1 MMKDEAEVAKVHII
15 PVGWKQTILVISMLL
30 ILMGIPLDVGFLC
43 VAASVSSN
51 SDITYSAFTL
61 LAVAL
66 TFGVGLVTLVHV
78 NRSIGNKPSKP
89 MQLPIMP
96 LTVGVFVLLLSV
108 GMTIFNIGNAV
119 AGIFFPPILILLA
132 ALPPLWAVAWFMKT
146 EVDSNDSSRL
156 NLQSQ
161 ETLESTPDKHITWR
175 RGTLAFISGATIG
188 VFVALVLEIL
198 LPTIVFALVFNFA
211 DVALNRVSDLFDAL
225 AGSRIS
231 DALTN
236 RGFLYIFIQLAI
248 IAPLAEEL
256 AKPLAL
262 LPALRRLSRNEAF
275 LLGAF
280 AGAGFAAVENVI
292 YAASG
297 GEIWNGILLVRALGG
312 ALHPLG
318 AGLMALAWRDLFSG
332 KEGAASQWFARFAI
346 AVGVHAAWNGGSL
359 LVITLGSAGF
369 FGDLPNEIGVLGVS
383 AAGGTL
389 AFLVL
394 LGISA
399 LWMGRA
405 FGRGESPS
413 LFPANGQTDASLPPS
428 ERTLAIWAFACLA
441 AIVPIGI
448 AGLSLWLR

>member
-1 MMKDEAEVAKVHII
+1 MMKDEAEVEKVHII
-15 PVGWKQTILVISMLL
+15 PVGWKQTIVGVSV
-30 ILMGIPLDVGFLC
+30 ILMIMGLPLGIGFLC
-43 VAASVSSN
+43 MAASDY
-51 SDITYSAFTL
+51 SDSGIIYSAFSF

-66 TFGVGLVTLVHV
+66 TFGVGLVTLIHV

-89 MQLPIMP
+89 MRLPPMP
-96 LTVGVFVLLLSV
+96 LMIGAFVLLLMV
-108 GMTIFNIGNAV
+108 AVPIFIIGDAV
-119 AGIFFPPILILLA
+119 ARFFVPPLLILLA
-132 ALPPLWAVAWFMKT
+132 ALPPLWAVAWFMST
-146 EVDSNDSSRL
+146 DSDTDKRMETDSSTEAMENKDR
-156 NLQSQ
+156 
-161 ETLESTPDKHITWR
+161 TLITWR
-175 RGTLAFISGATIG
+175 HGTMAFIGGGTIG

-198 LPTIVFALVFNFA
+198 LPVIVFALVFNLA
-211 DVALNRVSDLFDAL
+211 DSVMNSVSRLFDEL

-231 DALTN
+231 LALIN
-236 RGFLYIFIQLAI
+236 RGFLYIFIQLAV

-262 LPALRRLSRNEAF
+262 LPALKRLSRNEAF

-297 GEIWNGILLVRALGG
+297 GEIWSGILLVRALGG

-318 AGLMALAWRDLFSG
+318 AGLMALAWHDLFSG
-332 KEGAASQWFARFAI
+332 EQGAASKWFTRFAI

-359 LVITLGSAGF
+359 LVITLGGAGF
-369 FGDLPNEIGVLGVS
+369 FGDLPDEIGVLGIS

-389 AFLVL
+389 AFLIL

-399 LWMGRA
+399 LWIGRA
-405 FGRGESPS
+405 IGHGESPS
-413 LFPANGQTDASLPPS
+413 LALPNEQADASLPLS

>member
-1 MMKDEAEVAKVHII
+1 MMKDEAEIAKVHII
-15 PVGWKQTILVISMLL
+15 PVGWKQTIMTVSIIL
-30 ILMGIPLDVGFLC
+30 ILIGLPLSINYLCAATSDFSDLGI
-43 VAASVSSN
+43 
-51 SDITYSAFTL
+51 IYSTFSF
-61 LAVAL
+61 LAVIL
-66 TFGVGLVTLVHV
+66 TLGVGVLGFVHS
-78 NRSIGNKPSKP
+78 NRSVQSKPSKP
-89 MQLPIMP
+89 MLLPPTP
-96 LTVGVFVLLLSV
+96 LMIGAFVLLLMV
-108 GMTIFNIGNAV
+108 AVTIFIIGDAL
-119 AGIFFPPILILLA
+119 ARLFFPPLVILLST
-132 ALPPLWAVAWFMKT
+132 LPPLWAVAWFMKT
-146 EVDSNDSSRL
+146 DLPATDEKNRAHV
-156 NLQSQ
+156 
-161 ETLESTPDKHITWR
+161 TWR
-175 RGTLAFISGATIG
+175 RGTMAFIGGGTIG
-188 VFVALVLEIL
+188 VFVALILEIL
-198 LPTIVFALVFNFA
+198 LPVIIFALVFNFA

-231 DALTN
+231 EALTN
-236 RGFLYIFIQLAI
+236 RGFLYIFIQLAV

-256 AKPLAL
+256 TKPLAL

-297 GEIWNGILLVRALGG
+297 GEIWSGILVVRALGG

-318 AGLMALAWRDLFSG
+318 AGLMALAWHDLFSG

-359 LVITLGSAGF
+359 LVITLGGAGF
-369 FGDLPNEIGVLGVS
+369 FGDLPDEIGVLGVS

-389 AFLVL
+389 AFLIL
-394 LGISA
+394 LGIFA

-405 FGRGESPS
+405 FGRGESPN
-413 LFPANGQTDASLPPS
+413 LFPTSEQTDASLPPS

>member
-1 MMKDEAEVAKVHII
+1 
-15 PVGWKQTILVISMLL
+15 
-30 ILMGIPLDVGFLC
+30 
-43 VAASVSSN
+43 
-51 SDITYSAFTL
+51 
-61 LAVAL
+61 
-66 TFGVGLVTLVHV
+66 
-78 NRSIGNKPSKP
+78 
-89 MQLPIMP
+89 
-96 LTVGVFVLLLSV
+96 
-108 GMTIFNIGNAV
+108 
-119 AGIFFPPILILLA
+119 
-132 ALPPLWAVAWFMKT
+132 MKT
-146 EVDSNDSSRL
+146 DLSTDS
-156 NLQSQ
+156 
-161 ETLESTPDKHITWR
+161 ETDKLTETEEASATEAMESDMPNGMHITWR
-175 RGTLAFISGATIG
+175 RGTLAFIGGATVG
-188 VFVALVLEIL
+188 VFVALALEIL
-198 LPTIVFALVFNFA
+198 LPVIVFALVFNFA

-231 DALTN
+231 EALTN
-236 RGFLYIFIQLAI
+236 RGFLYIFIQLAV

-297 GEIWNGILLVRALGG
+297 GEIWSGILVVRALGG

-318 AGLMALAWRDLFSG
+318 AGLMALAWHDVLHSEQNAG
-332 KEGAASQWFARFAI
+332 SKWLTRFAI

-359 LVITLGSAGF
+359 LVITLGGAGF
-369 FGDLPNEIGVLGVS
+369 FGDLPDEIGVLGVS

-389 AFLVL
+389 AFLIL

-405 FGRGESPS
+405 IGRGESPS
-413 LFPANGQTDASLPPS
+413 LFSAEEQTDASLPPS